1 MTSLK
6 KSHLIF
12 LVVAVVL
19 IAIFYFMDYS
29 FLDNF
34 TTPVGTPVGTPVSK
48 TENFSTYYE
57 THRADPTMVPTYCI
71 IIIIIFGIIAS
82 LR

>member
-12 LVVAVVL
+12 LVVAVIL
-19 IAIFYFMDYS
+19 IAAFYFADYS

-34 TTPVGTPVGTPVSK
+34 TRPVGTPVSK
-48 TENFSTYYE
+48 TENFSTYYD
-57 THRADPTMVPTYCI
+57 THQADPTMVPIYCFI
-71 IIIIIFGIIAS
+71 IIGILAIVGS
-82 LR
+82 LQQTT

>member
-34 TTPVGTPVGTPVSK
+34 TTPVGTPVSK
-48 TENFSTYYE
+48 TENFSTYYDS
-57 THRADPTMVPTYCI
+57 HQANPTMVPTYCI
-71 IIIIIFGIIAS
+71 IIIIIIGIIAS

>member
-6 KSHLIF
+6 KTHLIF

-29 FLDNF
+29 FLDKKLGLP
-34 TTPVGTPVGTPVSK
+34 TPTVGK
-48 TENFSTYYE
+48 TENFSTYYDS
-57 THRADPTMVPTYCI
+57 HQANPTMVPIYCI
-71 IIIIIFGIIAS
+71 IIVVLIGIIAS